1 MRVAPPIPV
10 RRVLMAAALLL
21 LATFAAAG
29 IFVYQQHALA
39 QDAPLVEP
47 ASPIFNQS
55 VFLPM
60 ITSPLTAHPVGAV
73 PDGQDVIV
81 GQYIVLLRP
90 SAQRAV
96 AADGQAVT
104 VDAFAQR
111 ITLSYGGSL
120 LYTYK
125 TAIEGFAA
133 ALPPDAIK
141 ELLSDPNVARVEQDR
156 MVSLHDDDVLDSA
169 ITAIESPATWGLDRL
184 DQHSLPLSASYSY
197 NANGAGV
204 HAYIVDT
211 GLRASHAEFVGRV
224 GAGFSVVTDGLG
236 TDDCNGHGTHVAGT
250 IGGTQWGVAK
260 GVTLHPVRVL
270 NCAGSGSAS
279 GVIAGID
286 WISRNATR
294 PAVANLSLGG
304 SAYAPL
310 DTAVTN
316 AVNLG
321 ITFAVAAGNAN
332 VNACTSSP
340 ARADAALTVAAT
352 TNSDARAAFSNYGA
366 CVDIFAPGQGITSA
380 YNSSDTATVQLSG
393 TSMASPHVAGVV
405 ALYLSAHPAASPEN
419 VRAALVTNA
428 NANLVTNAGDG
439 SPNLLLYM
447 GFIGGSAAPAPTP
460 TPTPV
465 APVSPTPVAPAPTP
479 VPDPPACAER
489 VVNGGF
495 EAGRTTWSESSARGF
510 SLICTGAT
518 CGRGNAP
525 AQAGAWNVWL
535 GGANLES
542 SDVRQTVTLPAAA
555 SASLTY
561 WYWVDSSDFCGYDY
575 AFTNLIVNGTVVQS
589 KRVSLCSTNNTAGW
603 RKETI
608 NVSALAGKTVVLS
621 FRTTTDANYPSDFF
635 VDTVTLMTGDACAS
649 ASATDAADATLAD
662 FEPAT
667 GPKPSEPLAPPHD
680 ER

>member
-10 RRVLMAAALLL
+10 RRVLMAAALLF
-21 LATFAAAG
+21 LATLAAAG
-29 IFVYQQHALA
+29 IFVHQQHALA

-81 GQYIVLLRP
+81 GQYIVLLQP
-90 SAQRAV
+90 AAQRAA

-104 VDAFAQR
+104 VEAFAQQ
-111 ITLSYGGSL
+111 ITASYGGSL

-125 TAIEGFAA
+125 TALEGFAA
-133 ALPPDAIK
+133 ALPPEAVK

-156 MVSLHDDDVLDSA
+156 VLRLQEDEVTGST

-184 DQHSLPLSASYSY
+184 DQRNLPLSTSYSY
-197 NANGAGV
+197 NATGAGV

-224 GAGFSVVTDGLG
+224 GAGFSVIADGLG
-236 TDDCNGHGTHVAGT
+236 ADDCNGHGTHVAGT

-286 WISRNATR
+286 WISRNAIK

-332 VNACTSSP
+332 VNACTTSP
-340 ARADAALTVAAT
+340 ARADAALTVGAT

-366 CVDIFAPGQGITSA
+366 CVDVFAPGQGITSS
-380 YNSSDTATVQLSG
+380 YNSNDTASGQLSG

-428 NANLVTNAGDG
+428 TAKVVTNAGDG

-465 APVSPTPVAPAPTP
+465 APAPTP

-495 EAGRTTWSESSARGF
+495 EAGRTAWTESSARGF
-510 SLICTGAT
+510 ALVCTGAT

-525 AQAGAWNVWL
+525 AQAGAWNAWL

-542 SDVRQTVTLPAAA
+542 SEVRQTVTLPATA
-555 SASLTY
+555 SASLNY

-635 VDTVTLMTGDACAS
+635 VDSVTLMTGTAC
-649 ASATDAADATLAD
+649 ASATDAAAAALAD

-667 GPKPSEPLAPPHD
+667 GPKPSEPLAPPQD